1 MSLYLAASE
10 GDTYIDLSITFGVAA
25 AKYLC
30 DLYGE
35 DNNQEGLQNAVSK
48 VILIA
53 SEAEDLFARFKD
65 DTQSRTGRVKMKAS
79 FTRCSLASLSG
90 DATKPDEQVRQTI
103 LNSVCLAKNHTWD
116 NPDYFVSV
124 HIL

>member
-30 DLYGE
+30 DFYGE
-35 DNNQEGLQNAVSK
+35 DNSQEGLQNAVSK
-48 VILIA
+48 AILNA
-53 SEAEDLFARFKD
+53 SEAEDLSARFRE
-65 DTQSRTGRVKMKAS
+65 DTQSRNGRVKIKAS
-79 FTRCSLASLSG
+79 FSRETIASLSG
-90 DATKPDEQVRQTI
+90 DTTKPDEQLRGAMLRT
-103 LNSVCLAKNHTWD
+103 VCLAKNHTWD

-124 HIL
+124 HLL